1 MQKPLFVIGANDG
14 IFPASSFEEG
24 ILTDEDRQILT
35 SYEVE
40 LDRDTKAKVFE
51 EQFWFIQL

>member
-1 MQKPLFVIGANDG
+1 MMDISCFL
-14 IFPASSFEEG
+14 FEEG